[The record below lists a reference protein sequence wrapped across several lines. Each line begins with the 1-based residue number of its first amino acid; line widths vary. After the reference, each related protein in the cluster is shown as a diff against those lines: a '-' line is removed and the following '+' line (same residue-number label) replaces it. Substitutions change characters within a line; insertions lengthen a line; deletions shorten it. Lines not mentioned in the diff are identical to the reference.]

1 MILKRNFIEEIPW
14 PVHDHTTVKL
24 SKRVCFLHMLL
35 YYFGQ
40 CLCRKIIFFTSQV
53 WSHTTDGICC
63 SCLTYNKRCLV
74 EMVLTICDVL
84 KDTKVECIK
93 PETSQSHIQQFCVLQ
108 KFYLKWTGQN
118 RRQKVSNGRDL
129 HLCRGAWH
137 WKFDKTPLTYTAS
150 HFNLRGLG
158 TSTGGLRPPRPPWQ
172 RDWNRFKNNIRYL

>member
-1 MILKRNFIEEIPW
+1 
-14 PVHDHTTVKL
+14 
-24 SKRVCFLHMLL
+24 MLL

-93 PETSQSHIQQFCVLQ
+93 PETSQPHIQQFCVLQ
-108 KFYLKWTGQN
+108 KCYRKRTGQN
-118 RRQKVSNGRDL
+118 RRQKVSNGRAL
-129 HLCRGAWH
+129 HLSRGAWH
-137 WKFDKTPLTYTAS
+137 WKSDKTPLTYTAS

-158 TSTGGLRPPRPPWQ
+158 TSTGGLRPPRPPVATGLEQ
-172 RDWNRFKNNIRYL
+172 VQKQYSLFVICNTADDCRNITPFYLDVLAYFMLSQS